1 MDLACF
7 VQRAAYLQ
15 SVGSRN
21 SPDIGRHAEDNAVT
35 PELLPVINTATSFLD
50 VAAITADRTSGG
62 KIIRYHRKNR
72 EGTSFIQVTDGLM
85 EPLCYP
91 MLFPHGVGGWDAD
104 IRTQVRFN
112 DYLRYRMLAPQ
123 TDDNGNPLTSMNKA
137 GTRLIPL
144 NRFQPQSRLG
154 QHYLVDMVSPATRST
169 KTKFNLKTFHAQV
182 SRALDYR
189 LQWHRNNQDVFGT
202 HALTEDGDID
212 DTHNTEKSFLSQS
225 FHGSRRHLRRLATDA
240 LTIVTEKGK
249 PTFFFTF
256 TLNVGSPE
264 FDEQLLPSQTP
275 YGIPPHYLCRRL
287 NNQTS
292 FCSISSTYRR
302 PTRRYLRCIQGKT
315 RRHASQNT

>member
-1 MDLACF
+1 LDLACF

-91 MLFPHGVGGWDAD
+91 LLFPHGVGGWDAD

-112 DYLRYRMLAPQ
+112 DYLRYRMLAPE
-123 TDDNGNPLTSMNKA
+123 TDDNGNPLTALNKA

-144 NRFQPQSRLG
+144 NRFQLQSRLG
-154 QHYLVDMVSPATRST
+154 QHYLVDMVSPATRAEN
-169 KTKFNLKTFHAQV
+169 F
-182 SRALDYR
+182 SRTGKQGPR
-189 LQWHRNNQDVFGT
+189 LQTSMAQKQPGCFRYTRNNGRR
-202 HALTEDGDID
+202 GY
-212 DTHNTEKSFLSQS
+212 
-225 FHGSRRHLRRLATDA
+225 RRHT
-240 LTIVTEKGK
+240 
-249 PTFFFTF
+249 
-256 TLNVGSPE
+256 
-264 FDEQLLPSQTP
+264 
-275 YGIPPHYLCRRL
+275 
-287 NNQTS
+287 
-292 FCSISSTYRR
+292 
-302 PTRRYLRCIQGKT
+302 
-315 RRHASQNT
+315 